1 MGSLSTT
8 ERIITLNDWDWTD
21 IFEIDEVTTGSQFRQ
36 VCRLPLKEQY
46 IQNIETELSDLEINQ
61 VITGLLLQMDMSLTI
76 ERNTI
81 DEG

>member
-1 MGSLSTT
+1 V
-8 ERIITLNDWDWTD
+8 
-21 IFEIDEVTTGSQFRQ
+21 IDEVTAGSQFRQ

-46 IQNIETELSDLEINQ
+46 IQKIETEPSDLEIDQ
-61 VITGLLLQMDMSLTI
+61 VITGLLLPMDMSLTI